1 VGVPMAARP
10 VGAVY
15 RIGPR
20 VGCEPHGRRNTR
32 SVRLDAVFVR
42 ASWVSAWVSP
52 SGGTHP
58 RAGGFSPI
66 PFFYVMGGSLV
77 FVFLTWHIPSLAGSM
92 MAGAVSLSLTDA
104 AYPAV
109 LEGRVAGAGVVAA
122 GTAVMGAGRW
132 AIDRLRVHTSLHAVT
147 AEPPRAQPPGE
158 PATVTPARPS
168 DAGRSPG
175 DSGSVQAKGAPPART
190 KQEPGASS
198 TSRDTPPPGPAQ
210 EQMTGRRTRRLTPS
224 L

>member
-1 VGVPMAARP
+1 
-10 VGAVY
+10 
-15 RIGPR
+15 
-20 VGCEPHGRRNTR
+20 
-32 SVRLDAVFVR
+32 
-42 ASWVSAWVSP
+42 
-52 SGGTHP
+52 
-58 RAGGFSPI
+58 
-66 PFFYVMGGSLV
+66 MGGSLV

-175 DSGSVQAKGAPPART
+175 DFGSVQAKGAPRRGRNKSQGPQARVAIRR
-190 KQEPGASS
+190 P
-198 TSRDTPPPGPAQ
+198 PAQ
-210 EQMTGRRTRRLTPS
+210 PKNR
-224 L
+224 